1 MSDIRISSS
10 LTIPQDEIRFS
21 FSTSSG
27 PGGQHANKV
36 ATRVTVEW
44 NVGASRALGPRQR
57 ARIKEVLRR
66 RIDTAGVLRLS
77 SDRYRSQVRNR
88 DDVTERLRAL
98 LADALRP
105 RKARVATR
113 PTRAASERRL
123 EAKRRRGDVKRR
135 RRVGYD
141 D

>member
-1 MSDIRISSS
+1 MSDIRVGSS

-36 ATRVTVEW
+36 ATRVTIEW

-57 ARIKEVLRR
+57 ARIRERLRR
-66 RIDTAGVLRLS
+66 RIDAAGVLRLS

-98 LADALRP
+98 VADALRP
-105 RKARVATR
+105 QKARVATK
-113 PTRAASERRL
+113 PTRAARERRL
-123 EAKRRRGDVKRR
+123 EAKRRRGDIKRR